1 MARPLSFVSYCI
13 APSMSSPLNDV
24 SLPSGGVIL
33 RSSDAVEFKVYENIL
48 ALASPVFKDMF
59 SLPQAPQTSSDA
71 SSESG
76 QADGL
81 PVVDLSEKSATLDM
95 LLRIIYPV
103 VPPAFKGVSSNG
115 TVTDAAQLIKCVEPV
130 LEAALKYDMRIVVKQ
145 LCSKLLDASNQVRPD
160 GTVVDDTLAVR
171 VYVPACRFRLRDE
184 ACIAASAALRGRVR
198 GVFCDGLRSINAAHY
213 FRLLEYH
220 EKAVNAVLP
229 LFRLQNVP
237 KEHRDIMG
245 CGRCDKVNGR
255 SGKEVA
261 RCWLNFFEEAEVTV
275 RQSPRS
281 CEILSNKFMEDSHEL
296 ARNCVNNTY
305 RYDSFASN
313 CARFV
318 LNFEPFSQYLREA
331 MEVAVTQVC
340 SSPYSP
346 LLLHN
351 YDHMPMID

>member
-1 MARPLSFVSYCI
+1 
-13 APSMSSPLNDV
+13 MSSPLNDV

-33 RSSDAVEFKVYENIL
+33 RSSDAVEFKVYKNIL

-171 VYVPACRFRLRDE
+171 VYVLACRFRLRDE

-220 EKAVNAVLP
+220 EKAVNAILP

-237 KEHRDIMG
+237 QEHRNLMN
-245 CGRCDKVNGR
+245 CKRCDRANNR
-255 SGKEVA
+255 SGNVA
-261 RCWLNFFEEAEVTV
+261 ASCWLRFFEEAEATV

-281 CEILSNKFMEDSHEL
+281 FEMFSDKIMKDSQEL
-296 ARNCVNNTY
+296 ARNCVNNTFSY
-305 RYDSFASN
+305 GSYESN
-313 CARFV
+313 CARLAV
-318 LNFEPFSQYLREA
+318 NFQPFSQHLREK
-331 MEVAVTQVC
+331 MEVAVTRVC
-340 SSPYSP
+340 SSLYSP
-346 LLLHN
+346 FLLHN
-351 YDHMPMID
+351 DDHTPTIDKF